1 MAIKRVLRQKG
12 ITIPIIPPPGA
23 AYVPGVITGNL
34 VFVSG
39 QTPTVDGVPQYSG
52 KLGHELDLAKGREAA
67 RLAALNCLAELELV
81 LGDLDRVTRIVKV
94 TGYVASAEGFTEQ
107 PQVVN
112 GASELFLEIW
122 QEKGQ
127 HARAA
132 VGVAELPGGAPVEIE
147 LIAEIS

>member
-1 MAIKRVLRQKG
+1 MEIMRVLREKG
-12 ITIPIIPPPGA
+12 ITIPTIPPPAA
-23 AYVPGVITGNL
+23 AYVPGVITGSL

-39 QTPTVDGVPQYSG
+39 QTATVDSVPQYSG
-52 KLGHELDLAKGREAA
+52 KLGREIDLAEGRAAA
-67 RLAALNCLAELELV
+67 RLAALNCLAELKLV

-147 LIAEIS
+147 IIAEVS

>member
-1 MAIKRVLRQKG
+1 MAIKRVLGQKG
-12 ITIPIIPPPGA
+12 ITIPTIPTPVA
-23 AYVPGVITGNL
+23 AYAPGVITGNL

-39 QTPTVDGVPQYSG
+39 QTPTVDGVPRYSG
-52 KLGHELDLAKGREAA
+52 KLGHELDVAKGREAA